1 LAKSRAHSFLWT
13 GRIAGAICLASAVW
27 TGVLLASPADKCFDP
42 ADPSCEVYD
51 PVSAQREDFDLERIG
66 GKALVFTTRFN
77 RWLATWFHGPRLA
90 GLISVVS
97 LLVAVWCYREA
108 RWLKEEEAKKR
119 EDSGSGSA

>member
-1 LAKSRAHSFLWT
+1 M
-13 GRIAGAICLASAVW
+13 
-27 TGVLLASPADKCFDP
+27 LLASPADKCFDP